1 MAKALEVRNLKKY
14 YGPVKAVDGVSFYC
28 LRGQVFTLL
37 GPNGAG
43 KTTIVE
49 ILEGLREADSGEIVF
64 LGKPCERIGRK
75 EKERIGVVLQQTTL
89 LPRIKVREM
98 LEMFSA
104 FYSKT
109 VSTAQLL
116 EICSL
121 EDKAEALVETLSGG
135 QRQRLAIALA
145 LVNDPDVI
153 FLDEPT
159 TGLDPQAR
167 RNIWNLIESLK
178 AQGKTIFLTTH
189 YMDEAEQ
196 LSDYVYIMDQGRII
210 AKGTPQSLI
219 DSLGQANVIEFSRGN
234 ISADQ
239 LEALSEALDVR
250 LSPDSAAVYAEDA
263 ASALAQIVDW
273 ARACQVPLEHLAV
286 RRPNL
291 EDVFLTLSSAVHPGD
306 YLRESR

>member
-145 LVNDPDVI
+145 LINDQCH
-153 FLDEPT
+153 FLRRASC
-159 TGLDPQAR
+159 GKRSQAR
-167 RNIWNLIESLK
+167 LNIWNRSSHSGE
-178 AQGKTIFLTTH
+178 ARRFLTTH

-210 AKGTPQSLI
+210 AKGTP
-219 DSLGQANVIEFSRGN
+219 
-234 ISADQ
+234 
-239 LEALSEALDVR
+239 
-250 LSPDSAAVYAEDA
+250 
-263 ASALAQIVDW
+263 
-273 ARACQVPLEHLAV
+273 
-286 RRPNL
+286 
-291 EDVFLTLSSAVHPGD
+291 
-306 YLRESR
+306 

>member
-1 MAKALEVRNLKKY
+1 MEKALEVRDLKKY

-64 LGKPCERIGRK
+64 LGKPCRRIGRA
-75 EKERIGVVLQQTTL
+75 EKERIGVVLQQTNL
-89 LPRIKVREM
+89 LRRIKVREM
-98 LEMFSA
+98 LEMFAS
-104 FYSKT
+104 FYSRT
-109 VSTAQLL
+109 VSTAHLL

-121 EDKAEALVETLSGG
+121 EDKANTLVENLSGG

-145 LVNDPDVI
+145 LVNDPEVI

-167 RNIWNLIESLK
+167 RNIWDLVESLR

-189 YMDEAEQ
+189 YMDEAEK
-196 LSDYVYIMDQGRII
+196 LSDFVYIMDKGQII
-210 AKGTPQSLI
+210 AKGTPKALI
-219 DSLGQANVIEFSRGN
+219 DSLGQENVIEFGRAN
-234 ISADQ
+234 ASAETIET
-239 LEALSEALDVR
+239 LAEVGEVR
-250 LSPDSAAVYAEDA
+250 LSPDSVAVYAQDA
-263 ASALAQIVDW
+263 SGALARIVDW
-273 ARACQVPLEHLAV
+273 ARDHEIPLEQLAV

-291 EDVFLTLSSAVHPGD
+291 EDVFLTLTGRG
-306 YLRESR
+306 LRD